1 MSTSASSAWS
11 YVQKLRR
18 GQWGWPT
25 TPPASSPSPSA
36 SCPTSA
42 RAECLPFSCWPRCV
56 LLDEDTNRWK
66 TLGLRML
73 ECFAGSDFMLVI
85 DQGWC
90 CSCCKRL
97 HSPQVS
103 DAISMLRLRFGE
115 PVRFKFLIGE
125 TQVLMLSPQSQS
137 SSLLHLSAPFISK
150 SNLLRSKLKLMQ
162 PIALIRKETNR
173 WQNRL
178 AGWSIRK
185 YFSFG
190 ASMSQMVGRSGVR
203 RNDE

>member
-1 MSTSASSAWS
+1 MCRSWGGVNEAGRPPLRPLHHLRLRHVQLQQEQSAC
-11 YVQKLRR
+11 
-18 GQWGWPT
+18 
-25 TPPASSPSPSA
+25 PSVVDQDV
-36 SCPTSA
+36 
-42 RAECLPFSCWPRCV
+42 FCWTR
-56 LLDEDTNRWK
+56 TQTGMWK
-66 TLGLRML
+66 TLGLGML

-125 TQVLMLSPQSQS
+125 TQVLMLSSQSQS

>member
-1 MSTSASSAWS
+1 
-11 YVQKLRR
+11 
-18 GQWGWPT
+18 
-25 TPPASSPSPSA
+25 
-36 SCPTSA
+36 
-42 RAECLPFSCWPRCV
+42 
-56 LLDEDTNRWK
+56 
-66 TLGLRML
+66 ML

-125 TQVLMLSPQSQS
+125 TQVLMLSSQSQS

-178 AGWSIRK
+178 AG
-185 YFSFG
+185 
-190 ASMSQMVGRSGVR
+190 
-203 RNDE
+203 